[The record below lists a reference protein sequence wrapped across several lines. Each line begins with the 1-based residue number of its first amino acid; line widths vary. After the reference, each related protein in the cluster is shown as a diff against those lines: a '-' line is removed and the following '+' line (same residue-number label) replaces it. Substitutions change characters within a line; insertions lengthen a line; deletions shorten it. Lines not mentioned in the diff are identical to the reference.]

1 MAKSIGSMDSFRAS
15 PSPAQQPPPATASN
29 MFLDTADTTLR
40 LPRPLQS
47 LNPIPA
53 KPAPSYPPIS
63 SLPRTSPARL
73 SALDATPSL
82 FSSGPVAP
90 PSPVAAAAPSKPA
103 SVLYLAYGSN
113 LSAETFL
120 GKRGIRPVSKVN
132 VSAPSLRLTFDLP
145 GLPYLEPCF
154 ANTAIR
160 KLPGRPPPP
169 KFPPG
174 VPDIPHNPP
183 PTTRDGSSQADSTT
197 TTSSSSSSS
206 SSSALPSRGGAVWNN
221 GLIGVVY
228 EVTPADYAKIIATE
242 GGGMSYQDILVPCLT
257 LPANVGV
264 PERPPEIP
272 LPFLAHTLFAP
283 RLPDAPDDGGDTTTT
298 TTATDDN
305 DDDQHPSLPR
315 WAKRL
320 LLPVR
325 RSDPDYAEPSAR
337 YLQLIRDGAREH
349 DLPADYQAYLGA
361 LEPYTITTRRQ
372 RFGRILFLGFWAPVF
387 VFLMLGSL
395 LLADGKGKVP
405 KWFAA
410 VMVVMNN
417 FVWLSYD
424 FFAKGIFGDGERTV
438 PDDDEVADERRT
450 RMRTRRRSSVLG
462 LAWRKAGERPDDEEK
477 RCLLASG
484 F

>member
-1 MAKSIGSMDSFRAS
+1 MASSLSSSMGSES
-15 PSPAQQPPPATASN
+15 SPAQPATTTTASN
-29 MFLDTADTTLR
+29 MFLNTADTPLV
-40 LPRPLQS
+40 LPHRQLQS
-47 LNPIPA
+47 LSAIPP
-53 KPAPSYPPIS
+53 KPVSSCPPIS
-63 SLPRTSPARL
+63 SLPRTSAARL
-73 SALDATPSL
+73 SAPDATPSL
-82 FSSGPVAP
+82 FSSGPIAP
-90 PSPVAAAAPSKPA
+90 PSPAAPSKPA

-120 GKRGIRPVSKVN
+120 GKRGIRPLSKVN
-132 VSAPSLRLTFDLP
+132 VAAPSLRLTFDLP

-154 ANTAIR
+154 ANTALR
-160 KLPGRPPPP
+160 KLPGKPP

-174 VPDIPHNPP
+174 VPDIPDIPHNPP
-183 PTTRDGSSQADSTT
+183 TATTWTHNTGNQAEDTPASS
-197 TTSSSSSSS
+197 
-206 SSSALPSRGGAVWNN
+206 RGAVWNN

-283 RLPDAPDDGGDTTTT
+283 RLPDAPDGDDRQGSDDDGG
-298 TTATDDN
+298 

-325 RSDPDYAEPSAR
+325 RPDPDYAEPSAR

-361 LEPYTITTRRQ
+361 LEPYTITRRRQ
-372 RFGRILFLGFWAPVF
+372 QVGRVLFLGFWAPT
-387 VFLMLGSL
+387 FLLLVLGSL
-395 LLADGKGKVP
+395 LLADPKGKVP
-405 KWFAA
+405 KWFAG

-417 FVWLSYD
+417 LVWLSYD

-438 PDDDEVADERRT
+438 RDEEEEEVVDERRIRT
-450 RMRTRRRSSVLG
+450 RTRRRSSVLG
-462 LAWRKAGERPDDEEK
+462 LGWRTWKAGEVPDDEEK
-477 RCLLASG
+477 RCLLESG